1 VPADLPP
8 KRPYLVR
15 ALHEWMTDAGLTP
28 HLVVDATRPGVQVP
42 EKFVTDGRIVLNVSY
57 GATQGLVMG
66 NTTVAFNARFGGTPH
81 HIEVPLPAVLGIYA
95 RESGEG
101 LVFPTDE
108 YPDGGTPPPPAG
120 EPPPAPSTPPAG
132 RPALKVV
139 K

>member
-1 VPADLPP
+1 MSPPP

-28 HLVVDATRPGVQVP
+28 HLVVDATAPGVRVP
-42 EKFVTDGRIVLNVSY
+42 EKFVTDGRIVLNVSH
-57 GATQGLVMG
+57 GATRGLVLG
-66 NTTVAFNARFGGTPH
+66 NERVAFQARFAGAPMEV
-81 HIEVPLPAVLGIYA
+81 EVPLPAVLGIYA

-108 YPDGGTPPPPAG
+108 YGTDGTTAPPSD
-120 EPPPAPSTPPAG
+120 EPPPAPPTG

>member
-1 VPADLPP
+1 VTAGLPP

-42 EKFVTDGRIVLNVSY
+42 EKFVTDGRIVLNVSH

-66 NTTVAFNARFGGTPH
+66 NATVAFNARFGGAPH
-81 HIEVPLPAVLGIYA
+81 RVEVPLPAVLGIYA

-108 YPDGGTPPPPAG
+108 YPDGSSPPPPAG
-120 EPPPAPSTPPAG
+120 EPPPAPPAG
-132 RPALKVV
+132 RPSLQVV

>member
-1 VPADLPP
+1 MTAGLPP

-42 EKFVTDGRIVLNVSY
+42 EKFVTDGRIVLNVSH

-66 NTTVAFNARFGGTPH
+66 NATVAFNARFGGTPH
-81 HIEVPLPAVLGIYA
+81 RVEVPLPAVLGIYA

-108 YPDGGTPPPPAG
+108 YPDGSSPPPPAG
-120 EPPPAPSTPPAG
+120 EPPPAPPAG
-132 RPALKVV
+132 RPSLKVV